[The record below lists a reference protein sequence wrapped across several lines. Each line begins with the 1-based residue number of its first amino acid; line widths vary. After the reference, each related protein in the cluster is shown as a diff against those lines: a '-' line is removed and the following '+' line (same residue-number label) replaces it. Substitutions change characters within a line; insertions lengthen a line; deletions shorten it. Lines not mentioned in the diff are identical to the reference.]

1 MTMTRDEV
9 VSVLGPVDDMTV
21 AEIVATSASVEELRE
36 AFAWLHGDEALMGEG
51 RPLPGTKVAALIDVL
66 DPDDDEE

>member
-9 VSVLGPVDDMTV
+9 VSVLGPLDMMV

-36 AFAWLHGDEALMGEG
+36 AFAWPNAT
-51 RPLPGTKVAALIDVL
+51 RR
-66 DPDDDEE
+66 